1 MVRLLRNYWQ
11 LTVSQWTQQLWPV
24 TSQITQLHFIYSWP
38 NPKECIGTSGF
49 QIKGW
54 RQEMEVMWVKLL
66 YWSWIFRHLYLSIY
80 FSVISLLLFPTFL
93 QKISTFCSLYFSKQA
108 HYFRFNAVMVNC
120 YFPSLRVFKC
130 RTGLNLHG
138 GNNNTYKTIL
148 FVYLVQ

>member
-1 MVRLLRNYWQ
+1 MVPLLRNYWQ

-24 TSQITQLHFIYSWP
+24 TSQITQLNFIYSWP

-93 QKISTFCSLYFSKQA
+93 QKNLLSAPYIFQNRLIISGLMQLWWIVISRHCVSL
-108 HYFRFNAVMVNC
+108 NVELVW
-120 YFPSLRVFKC
+120 
-130 RTGLNLHG
+130 
-138 GNNNTYKTIL
+138 TYMEETITHTRQSYL
-148 FVYLVQ
+148 FI